1 MGTRYITKKLACIL
15 IAALMLFSAACG
27 SNGSSSGKEETPPAE
42 EQTEETVAEEK
53 PVYDN
58 SEVFGPAVL
67 SDGESIT
74 GGTYVSEGD
83 NVSAVEASGS
93 VKAEMT
99 GSVISKSAGKASS
112 ADDASFRG
120 LNAGVRAYGDSVITL
135 RDCIVNADAENA
147 TGVFAYENAVIYL
160 YDCEV
165 HVTGGGAGGIQVA
178 GGGTL
183 IGENLTVTSESKA
196 AIRSDRGGGVM
207 IINGGSYTARGFNGC
222 PAIYSTADITVSDAV
237 CVSEN
242 SKAVIIEG
250 KNSVTVENC
259 VLTGN
264 DQSTKED
271 SIRAAVMLYQSM
283 SGDAREGVSIFTMN
297 GGSLTS
303 YSGALF
309 YCTNT
314 SSVINLSGAELVLSD
329 TGMFLIV
336 SEGRWGKDGRNGGKC
351 TVNVSDQI
359 LAGDIYV
366 DDISE
371 LYLNLTNVS
380 YEGAITGEG
389 HTELSL
395 GEGSSWVLT
404 ADSYL
409 DSLTGDTS
417 GIDLNGFSLYVD
429 GEEFTM

>member
-1 MGTRYITKKLACIL
+1 MLTRYPDYYDQFTCLAGSCPDTCCGQWEIVIDEKTYSKAETEAL
-15 IAALMLFSAACG
+15 GIAAGDFISFDPRTVVTE
-27 SNGSSSGKEETPPAE
+27 SG
-42 EQTEETVAEEK
+42 
-53 PVYDN
+53 Y
-58 SEVFGPAVL
+58 
-67 SDGESIT
+67 I
-74 GGTYVSEGD
+74 
-83 NVSAVEASGS
+83 
-93 VKAEMT
+93 
-99 GSVISKSAGKASS
+99 KSRHLDDKASS
-112 ADDASFRG
+112 AILLTLAREIAEG
-120 LNAGVRAYGDSVITL
+120 L
-135 RDCIVNADAENA
+135 
-147 TGVFAYENAVIYL
+147 
-160 YDCEV
+160 
-165 HVTGGGAGGIQVA
+165 
-178 GGGTL
+178 
-183 IGENLTVTSESKA
+183 
-196 AIRSDRGGGVM
+196 
-207 IINGGSYTARGFNGC
+207 
-222 PAIYSTADITVSDAV
+222 
-237 CVSEN
+237 
-242 SKAVIIEG
+242 
-250 KNSVTVENC
+250 
-259 VLTGN
+259 
-264 DQSTKED
+264 
-271 SIRAAVMLYQSM
+271 
-283 SGDAREGVSIFTMN
+283 AREGVSIFTMN

-329 TGMFLIV
+329 TGMLLIV